1 MGVMVRGKDD
11 DHIDEVI
18 QSAAIILSKHQFKII
33 DPDYDLFR
41 QDRYMRF
48 IPCGYD
54 PKLAQLEMRTRKVYT
69 NHLSALAPIFGRG
82 VAPATPVWLYL
93 IAAQSPLPSIPYTQ
107 ATALKTPIYFYLAP
121 PAPVNPQPWCI
132 YRC

>member
-1 MGVMVRGKDD
+1 
-11 DHIDEVI
+11 
-18 QSAAIILSKHQFKII
+18 
-33 DPDYDLFR
+33 
-41 QDRYMRF
+41 MRF

-82 VAPATPVWLYL
+82 GAPATPVWLYL
-93 IAAQSPLPSIPYTQ
+93 IAAQSPLPSIPYFQ
-107 ATALKTPIYFYLAP
+107 ATALKRPFIFISFPTGAGKSG
-121 PAPVNPQPWCI
+121 PWCI